1 MKDFAAD
8 ELVIAR
14 LRAALDADGVPSAAR
29 KHAKQL
35 IERLSN
41 AVRVTLLGMPG
52 SGKSSL
58 INMFVGRAIIPTDM
72 RLPSVELVW
81 GDRERIVETASD
93 GAIIKHDGCDFSN
106 VSERAAYLRVEMPI
120 EVLHCISLL
129 EVVTDGSAGELSA
142 AVDWATR
149 RTDIAIWCSQAFD
162 EPERIAWARV
172 PETLKDHAFIVL
184 TKADILSAEKK
195 LASRVDDLEAIV
207 AEEFHSLF
215 AIATLQAL
223 RAYRD
228 DGTVDE
234 ALRHASGGIAL
245 TDEILRHAER
255 GRRADLDTADLFL
268 SRYQIAAPDMP
279 VVKDDPQPK
288 DVPSASAPSAQG
300 TPVPVVAAVQPA
312 QAKPNLELI
321 REGSQFLARRAEGI
335 ERKIASWAGPSDAPG
350 LIGQCVDTVEH
361 LVDHFS
367 QDETGCA
374 ISDSLIDDFS
384 EASDLLMLMQSEDGE
399 GPAADA
405 VTLLLQMKR
414 QMEVSLAA

>member
-8 ELVIAR
+8 EMVIER
-14 LRAALDADGVPSAAR
+14 LRSALDAERLPAAAR

-35 IERLSN
+35 IERLSS
-41 AVRVTLLGMPG
+41 AVRVTLLGLPG

-58 INMFVGRAIIPTDM
+58 INMFAGRDILPTTI

-81 GDRERIVETASD
+81 GASPKIIETSSD
-93 GAIIKHDGCDFSN
+93 GRTITHEGSDFGQ
-106 VSERAAYLRVEMPI
+106 VSKRAAYLRVEMPI
-120 EVLHCISLL
+120 DILHRISLL
-129 EVVTDGSAGELSA
+129 EVVTDGSAGELTA
-142 AVDWATR
+142 AIDWATR
-149 RTDIAIWCSQAFD
+149 RTDIALWCSQAFG
-162 EPERIAWARV
+162 EAERIAWARV

-223 RAYRD
+223 RAHRP
-228 DGTVDE
+228 DGTIDE
-234 ALRHASGGIAL
+234 ALRHASGGMAL

-268 SRYQIAAPDMP
+268 ARYNVGAPEKTETAAAAP
-279 VVKDDPQPK
+279 
-288 DVPSASAPSAQG
+288 
-300 TPVPVVAAVQPA
+300 TPVAAPAPAPVAVAAPA
-312 QAKPNLELI
+312 PAPAPAPERKPNLTLI
-321 REGSQFLARRAEGI
+321 REGAQFLSRRAEGI
-335 ERKIASWAGPSDAPG
+335 ERTVSTWSGAGDAPRV
-350 LIGQCVDTVEH
+350 IEQCVDTVEH
-361 LVDHFS
+361 LVDHFAR
-367 QDETGCA
+367 DDTGCA
-374 ISDSLIDDFS
+374 VSDRLSDDFS
-384 EASDLLMLMQSEDGE
+384 EASDLLMLMQSEEGE

-414 QMEVSLAA
+414 EMEVSLAA